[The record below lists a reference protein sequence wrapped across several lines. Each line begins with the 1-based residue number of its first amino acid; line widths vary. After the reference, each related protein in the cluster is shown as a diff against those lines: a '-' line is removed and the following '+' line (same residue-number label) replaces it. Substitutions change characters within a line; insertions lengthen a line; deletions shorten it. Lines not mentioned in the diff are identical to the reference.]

1 MSVMVR
7 ERTAIAG
14 PACGVVIVADRAFT
28 RSALGMAFA
37 AFGRQVPVLYSGEST
52 TAAIMSVG
60 ARHPVAAIVVVDADT
75 PAQRERLRDLV
86 DAGTAVTVLLGVGV
100 PASVADGLPVD
111 AVVSEHAAEVQDV
124 IAGIVGARP
133 AAAQPL
139 GLAPLPLSDM
149 QRRVLAMFATGSSL
163 TDIAKQLGVR
173 PETVRTHLKRVRAR
187 YLEVGIHLPTR
198 RDLYQ
203 VARMSG
209 LVA

>member
-1 MSVMVR
+1 MSVTTR
-7 ERTAIAG
+7 ERGTALA
-14 PACGVVIVADRAFT
+14 AVSGVVIVADRAFV

-37 AFGRQVPVLYSGEST
+37 AFGRQVPVLYSGAVP
-52 TAAIMSVG
+52 AAALASVG
-60 ARHPVAAIVVVDADT
+60 DRHPIAAIVVVDEDT
-75 PAQRERLRDLV
+75 AEQRARLRELV
-86 DAGTAVTVLLGVGV
+86 GAGMAVTVLLGAGA
-100 PASVADGLPVD
+100 PASVADGLPVA
-111 AVVSEHAAEVQDV
+111 AVVSEHAAQVQDV
-124 IAGIVGARP
+124 VAAIVGGR
-133 AAAQPL
+133 AAAPS
-139 GLAPLPLSDM
+139 LACTPLPLSDM

-163 TDIAKQLGVR
+163 TDIAKHLGVR